1 MKTKYVALIG
11 LICLIIGFLA
21 GRETIAAEVEIKYI
35 QGEKQSDSINIP
47 DPEEA
52 IPTNPIL
59 PIKADTIYVDKL
71 RYITQKVDT
80 AAIIADYIT
89 QRDYN
94 ITAFESKEY
103 GTLKLF
109 PTVQYNQLADLR
121 YEFTPIY
128 REITIRKEKV
138 WQPFV
143 SGSYSTLNYVGIG
156 GGVFYHN
163 IGIEYQFQKGI
174 NASGHSVGLKYR
186 F

>member
-71 RYITQKVDT
+71 RYITQKVEIDEQT
-80 AAIIADYIT
+80 LTQIAQIT
-89 QRDYN
+89 EGQYFRATN
-94 ITAFESKEY
+94 NK
-103 GTLKLF
+103 TLKAIYDEIDQMEK
-109 PTVQYNQLADLR
+109 TKISVQTYNKKTEEFVFYALIGFAFFLLELLLR
-121 YEFTPIY
+121 Y
-128 REITIRKEKV
+128 
-138 WQPFV
+138 
-143 SGSYSTLNYVGIG
+143 TLLK
-156 GGVFYHN
+156 N
-163 IGIEYQFQKGI
+163 IP
-174 NASGHSVGLKYR
+174 
-186 F
+186 